1 MFMSSRLVLLKN
13 IVWSAI
19 DKLSMNLIQ
28 LVTTVIMAR
37 FVSPS
42 DFGVVALI
50 NVFLV
55 VSQIFVDS
63 GLNIGLVQKRC
74 EDKITFS
81 SVFYFNL
88 SVSFVLYFIFF
99 FLSPFIADFYGK
111 YELTFLIRVA
121 ALNIIVSAFSYIQ
134 KTILVMRYELKSQA
148 KITFV
153 SMMLAAMTG
162 VFLAINDFGVW
173 ALIAQ
178 TLLFNVLSTVL
189 LFTFS
194 YWSPAL
200 TFSFQSIKGIFSYS
214 YGIMFTSL
222 FQVLYNNLYTLLIAK
237 FYSSSAVGFYNR
249 SQTIVE
255 LVSSNIFYIIQR
267 PYFVYQCDVKDNK
280 KLSATAF
287 IDFLR
292 MSMLMILPIL
302 VGGAVL
308 ADSIIVSLLTE
319 KWIAAI
325 PIFRILCV
333 SSLFSPIILTN
344 MNIFKVVG
352 ESGKFLKLEVIKKVI
367 AILILLFTINK
378 GVLFICYGLF
388 ISNIIDLIITTL
400 FSFKVTGISI
410 MYQLKSTCDIIFS
423 SFLMGVF
430 LWILSLFIESC
441 IIEFVVGLL
450 SGAFIYA
457 LLLLLM
463 KNKEIYNLY
472 NSFILK
478 YM

>member
-1 MFMSSRLVLLKN
+1 MSYRLFLLKN

-28 LVTTVIMAR
+28 LVTTIIIAR

-42 DFGVVALI
+42 DFGIVALI
-50 NVFLV
+50 NVFLA

-63 GLNIGLVQKRC
+63 GLNIGLIQQKC
-74 EDKITFS
+74 KDKITFS

-88 SVSFVLYFIFF
+88 TISFVLYFIFF
-99 FLSPFIADFYGK
+99 LSAPFIAEFYGK
-111 YELTFLIRVA
+111 YELGFLIKVA
-121 ALNIIVSAFSYIQ
+121 ALNIILSAFSYIH
-134 KTILVMRYELKSQA
+134 KTILVMRFELKTQA

-153 SMMLAAMTG
+153 SMMIAALLG
-162 VFLAINDFGVW
+162 VLMAMNDFGVW
-173 ALIAQ
+173 SLIAQ
-178 TLLFNVLSTVL
+178 TLLFNVLSTTL
-189 LFTFS
+189 LFAFS
-194 YWSPAL
+194 SWSPVFA
-200 TFSFQSIKGIFSYS
+200 FSFQSIKGIFSYS

-237 FYSSSAVGFYNR
+237 FYSSSVLGFYNR

-255 LVSSNIFYIIQR
+255 LVSLNIFNIIQR
-267 PYFVYQCDVKDNK
+267 PYFVYQCDVKDEK
-280 KLSATAF
+280 ELSSIAF

-292 MSMLMILPIL
+292 MSMLVILPIL

-319 KWIAAI
+319 KWIGAI

-333 SSLFSPIILTN
+333 SYFFSPIILTN

-352 ESGKFLKLEVIKKVI
+352 ESGKFFKLEVIKKVI

-378 GVLFICYGLF
+378 SVLFVCYGLF

-410 MYQLKSTCDIIFS
+410 VYQLKSTYDIIFS

-430 LWILSLFIESC
+430 LWLFSLFIESYV
-441 IIEFVVGLL
+441 IEFVIGIFG
-450 SGAFIYA
+450 GAFIYV

-472 NSFILK
+472 NSFISK
-478 YM
+478 YL